1 MKRDCSSGSQKRSAF
16 GAGRIV
22 LASFASHG
30 FPSGYQDSRVKRF
43 LSKNG
48 LVILGFTFILSL
60 IALLAVGLTQN
71 KNTPENFK
79 FGIVFDAGSS
89 HTTMYIYK
97 WSAEKVN
104 DTGLVYEIEAC
115 KVKGPGISAFASNV
129 QDIPVYLSKCM
140 GRAKELIPKYK
151 HHQTPVYLGAT
162 AGMRLLRME
171 NEQLA
176 KRILAS
182 VTSFLNSYPFN
193 FRDARIISG
202 SEEGA
207 YGWITINYLLGKLQ
221 KKQNSKDPSSRK
233 NESQETYG
241 ALDLGGA
248 STQITFVPKDT
259 NISSPIKFMQF
270 RLYGWNYT
278 VYTYSFLC
286 YGQDQALLLK
296 LAKDTVET
304 PSGTLLDPCFHP
316 GYERMVDISDLFN
329 NVCTREYKDLFP
341 FDKLRIQGTGDF
353 LQCQERL
360 RNLFPTTYCRYTSCT
375 FNGVFMPPVHGE
387 FGAFSAYYYTMKFL
401 NLTSDKVTSEDMVIE
416 KMKQYCSRPWK
427 EVNTTYADVKEK
439 YLSEYCFSGTYVLTL
454 LQVYNFTDY
463 WKHIHFMHKIND
475 NAEAGWTLGY
485 MLNLT
490 NMIPAELPRP
500 KPFSRPTYIS
510 LMVAFSLV
518 LAIVF
523 ILGSIIFHKS
533 SYFQK

>member
-1 MKRDCSSGSQKRSAF
+1 MHGWDPKRRRQLTYPEENQRDF
-16 GAGRIV
+16 GLTI
-22 LASFASHG
+22 
-30 FPSGYQDSRVKRF
+30 PDSRVKRF

-104 DTGLVYEIEAC
+104 DTGLVYEIESC
-115 KVKGPGISAFASNV
+115 KVKGPGISAFASNL
-129 QDIPVYLSKCM
+129 QDIPMYLSKCM

-171 NEQLA
+171 NEESA
-176 KRILAS
+176 ERILNS
-182 VTSFLNSYPFN
+182 VTSFLSSYPFN
-193 FRDARIISG
+193 FRGARIISG

-221 KKQNSKDPSSRK
+221 KKQNSKDPSSRR
-233 NESQETYG
+233 NESLETYG

-259 NISSPIKFMQF
+259 NIKPPIKFMQF
-270 RLYGWNYT
+270 RLYGNNYS

-286 YGQDQALLLK
+286 YGKDQALLKK
-296 LAKDTVET
+296 LAMDTMNA
-304 PSGTLLDPCFHP
+304 PSGILLDPCFHP
-316 GYERMVDISDLFN
+316 GYERTVD
-329 NVCTREYKDLFP
+329 
-341 FDKLRIQGTGDF
+341 
-353 LQCQERL
+353 
-360 RNLFPTTYCRYTSCT
+360 
-375 FNGVFMPPVHGE
+375 
-387 FGAFSAYYYTMKFL
+387 AFSAYYYTMNFL
-401 NLTSDKVTSEDMVIE
+401 NLTSDKVSSEEMVID
-416 KMKQYCSRPWK
+416 KMKKFCARPWK
-427 EVNTTYADVKEK
+427 EVNTTYTGVKQK
-439 YLSEYCFSGTYVLTL
+439 YLSEYCFAGTYVLTL
-454 LQVYNFTDY
+454 LQAYNFTDY
-463 WKHIHFMHKIND
+463 WKHIHFMDKIND
-475 NAEAGWTLGY
+475 NTEAGWTLGY

-490 NMIPAELPRP
+490 NMIPAELPQP

-518 LAIVF
+518 LAVVF

>member
-1 MKRDCSSGSQKRSAF
+1 MEERR
-16 GAGRIV
+16 
-22 LASFASHG
+22 
-30 FPSGYQDSRVKRF
+30 DSRVKRF

-171 NEQLA
+171 NEQSA
-176 KRILAS
+176 KRILTS

-296 LAKDTVET
+296 LAKDTMAT

-316 GYERMVDISDLFN
+316 GYERTVNISDLFN
-329 NVCTREYKDLFP
+329 NVCTREYKDFFP

-427 EVNTTYADVKEK
+427 EVNTTYAGVKEK

-490 NMIPAELPRP
+490 NMIPAELPQP